1 MLCLGLLAFIIICS
15 CACFLDARGKLLT
28 ECTHL
33 AVLHLMLKV
42 REKRNL
48 VQDT

>member
-15 CACFLDARGKLLT
+15 CACFLDARGKLLA
-28 ECTHL
+28 ERTHL
-33 AVLHLMLKV
+33 VVLHLMLKV
-42 REKRNL
+42 REKSNL